1 MTINLLVWST
11 TITHHWWSWS
21 TMQSTSF
28 SSRFFNFL
36 QSFHTEVWTVHRINR
51 ILLFSPQILVKSFV
65 CNIII
70 DSSYNLSKYIQ
81 YKHVWKL
88 FEVGCQHQ
96 HTLIPL
102 YCLERNRKLLKCL
115 RILITAVYFKDRKWI
130 SKTVYCVSCSM
141 VCKIIFC
148 SKFPDIL
155 NKAGRKKRRRRT
167 QAIAKRYAFHA
178 NAINLLLIE
187 RGWSYNSILSFLE
200 RRMMLKRYFVSW

>member
-1 MTINLLVWST
+1 MPLLLHFCLLWLHWGLWPIYSSSFWKAFTFFSQFPTIKSTIFFPEICDLSGNFWSEAPFAVLQTINGGFAIDQMTINLLVWST
-11 TITHHWWSWS
+11 IITHHWWSWS

-51 ILLFSPQILVKSFV
+51 ILLFSPQILVKSFA

-102 YCLERNRKLLKCL
+102 YCLDRNRKLLRCL
-115 RILITAVYFKDRKWI
+115 RILITAVYFKDRKWNENR
-130 SKTVYCVSCSM
+130 VLY
-141 VCKIIFC
+141 
-148 SKFPDIL
+148 
-155 NKAGRKKRRRRT
+155 
-167 QAIAKRYAFHA
+167 
-178 NAINLLLIE
+178 
-187 RGWSYNSILSFLE
+187 
-200 RRMMLKRYFVSW
+200 